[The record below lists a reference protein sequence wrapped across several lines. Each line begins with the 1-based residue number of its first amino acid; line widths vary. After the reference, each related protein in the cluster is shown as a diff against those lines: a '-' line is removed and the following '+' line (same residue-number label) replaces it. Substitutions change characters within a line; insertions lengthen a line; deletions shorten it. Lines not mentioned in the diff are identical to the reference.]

1 MIMFSNLL
9 DERSHLKEFLSVE
22 SAYRFENQ
30 KNHYDM
36 INAKVILH
44 GAWNPSW
51 NVIDSFQEHFLLP
64 TTFF

>member
-1 MIMFSNLL
+1 MIVFSNLL

-44 GAWNPSW
+44 GA
-51 NVIDSFQEHFLLP
+51 
-64 TTFF
+64 